1 VDQRERWQALQ
12 SHLTTARGLVDAG
25 DRARAL
31 EAIDAALAIDPNFL
45 AAHSLRDRILAPSEP
60 AAPATAPVA
69 VPQPPPAAASSEGYA
84 NFEARAKRRRVDRRV
99 DAARA
104 ALDRRRLR
112 DAAAALEEIIELD
125 PNLPEL
131 AELTASFEK
140 LRRDTITTRRGPWLA
155 AAASFAVIVFG
166 ASWLHESRFHESGP
180 LVSFQTIGL
189 TTLVDVPAPAPV
201 DADVVDGSA
210 APTGGQSE
218 IETRAVSFEE
228 RERGLMPAPRLR
240 TDEVVAIPRA
250 PFAAPFA
257 APSEP
262 VVPPAS
268 VVVPAVASPSLSAP
282 VSPAVMPARAPEPL
296 RAVEASR
303 APEPVRAEP
312 AAVPARAP
320 EPASVPVPAPPKPPA
335 QVDEVGLV
343 KQVLQRYRSAYDGLD
358 AQSAQAVFPA
368 VNQAALARAFDGL
381 ESQTLT
387 FDACEVQLRG
397 EAAVAVCRGTARYV
411 PKIGSREPRV
421 EPRVWN
427 FSLRK
432 ATGGDWTIDSAR
444 AER

>member
-1 VDQRERWQALQ
+1 
-12 SHLTTARGLVDAG
+12 LVDAG
-25 DRARAL
+25 DRAKAL

-60 AAPATAPVA
+60 AAPTTAPES
-69 VPQPPPAAASSEGYA
+69 PLPAASGEGYA
-84 NFEARAKRRRVDRRV
+84 KFEARAKRRRVDRRV
-99 DAARA
+99 DAVRA
-104 ALDRRRLR
+104 AIDRRRLR
-112 DAAAALEEIIELD
+112 DAAAALDEIIELD

-131 AELTASFEK
+131 RELTASLEK
-140 LRRDTITTRRGPWLA
+140 LRRDTATTRRGPWLA

-166 ASWLHESRFHESGP
+166 ASWLHESRFHQPGP
-180 LVSFQTIGL
+180 LAAFQTIGV
-189 TTLVDVPAPAPV
+189 TTLVDAPTPAPV
-201 DADVVDGSA
+201 EADVLDVSVA
-210 APTGGQSE
+210 APTGGQTE
-218 IETRAVSFEE
+218 FEPRAVSFDE

-240 TDEVVAIPRA
+240 TDEAAVVRA
-250 PFAAPFA
+250 PFIP
-257 APSEP
+257 PSEP

-268 VVVPAVASPSLSAP
+268 VVVPAAAPQSFSAP
-282 VSPAVMPARAPEPL
+282 VSAAVMPAPAPEPL
-296 RAVEASR
+296 RAVEPPRALEPMR
-303 APEPVRAEP
+303 APEP

-320 EPASVPVPAPPKPPA
+320 EPASVPVPAPPKQPA

-397 EAAVAVCRGTARYV
+397 EAAVAICRGTARYV

-432 ATGGDWTIDSAR
+432 TTGGDWSIDSAR